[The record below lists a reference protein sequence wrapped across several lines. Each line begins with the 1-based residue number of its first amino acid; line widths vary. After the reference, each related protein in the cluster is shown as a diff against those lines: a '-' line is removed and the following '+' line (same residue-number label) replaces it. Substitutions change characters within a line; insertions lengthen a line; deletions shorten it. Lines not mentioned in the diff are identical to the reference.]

1 MSIANNTAVK
11 CLEKG
16 CDAKVLAG
24 RGYCGKDGG
33 PARLERERKLQAE
46 AAKKAQQEKERQLQ
60 LQRAPTPVQREAR
73 EFRAQAEGFRQAA
86 HDSRRSWGA
95 RGAAPGSGLSRFRG
109 K

>member
-1 MSIANNTAVK
+1 MTLQNTSVK
-11 CLEKG
+11 CLQSG
-16 CDAKVLAG
+16 CDAKVLSG

-33 PARLERERKLQAE
+33 PARLEQERKLQAE
-46 AAKKAQQEKERQLQ
+46 AAKKAQQEKERQLRI
-60 LQRAPTPVQREAR
+60 QRAPTPAQREAQ

-86 HDSRRSWGA
+86 RDSQKSWGA